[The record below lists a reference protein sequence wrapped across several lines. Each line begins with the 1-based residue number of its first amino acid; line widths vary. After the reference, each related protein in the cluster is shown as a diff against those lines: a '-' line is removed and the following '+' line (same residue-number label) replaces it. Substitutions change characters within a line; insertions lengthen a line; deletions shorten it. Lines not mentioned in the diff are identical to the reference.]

1 MDSTNPTTPIAVPTT
16 PSPAPLTPDPAPV
29 ILPLPSAPTAAVA
42 PGPMP
47 QGAAPSVSAQRPVP
61 ATAKKRRYPLAKS
74 LIRFGQMFGWL
85 LTCGSIGVAAYA
97 LYCTQAAARASARFQ
112 ALSLLASPQ
121 AAGVQD
127 ALEFL
132 THEHV
137 SIRGARLTGIRMGH
151 RARLDGLVADGVDFS
166 GARLN
171 GASLDGAQLGNADF
185 TDAELAS
192 ASMFRLNVLT
202 GLAAASSAMA
212 LGTASEGT
220 DNRVMV
226 LPGRYG
232 TTFRRSW
239 LVGAHMEGSDL
250 VGSDFAGA
258 NLENA
263 SLAGA
268 DLRGAAFTGSNLS
281 GTDLSGAD
289 LSGEAQSGSIS
300 QAQLDAACIRAG
312 DAPKL
317 RAGMRP
323 PARPCPEQGRRIEV
337 STSVR

>member
-16 PSPAPLTPDPAPV
+16 PSPASLTPDPAQVMPS
-29 ILPLPSAPTAAVA
+29 LPPAPTAAV
-42 PGPMP
+42 PPVPTP

-121 AAGVQD
+121 AAGAQD

-132 THEHV
+132 AHEHV
-137 SIRGARLTGIRMGH
+137 NIRWARLTGIRMRH

-171 GASLDGAQLGNADF
+171 GASLDGAQFENADF

-192 ASMFRLNVLT
+192 ASMFRLNVRE
-202 GLAAASSAMA
+202 GSAMA
-212 LGTASEGT
+212 SSDMVPGTASEGT
-220 DNRVMV
+220 GNRVMV

-232 TTFRRSW
+232 TTFRRAW
-239 LVGAHMEGSDL
+239 LVGAQMQGSNL

-258 NLENA
+258 NLEKA
-263 SLAGA
+263 SMAGA
-268 DLRGAAFTGSNLS
+268 DLRGAIFTVN
-281 GTDLSGAD
+281 
-289 LSGEAQSGSIS
+289 Q
-300 QAQLDAACIRAG
+300 R
-312 DAPKL
+312 
-317 RAGMRP
+317 
-323 PARPCPEQGRRIEV
+323 
-337 STSVR
+337 